1 MTITAGP
8 NTSAEVTIICFDG
21 EYTLALK
28 GKQIDELQRV
38 CGAGIGA
45 IVRRV
50 VAGEFYWR
58 DISETIRLAL
68 IGGSAGKISDVRA
81 LEIINTYVDGKAL
94 MLPKPPAPGEETG
107 RDPSSPYNVARA
119 VLDAVFFG
127 MPELMKLSPQDDAKK
142 KTETASQT

>member
-1 MTITAGP
+1 MTTTAGP

-21 EYTLALK
+21 EHTLALK

-50 VAGEFYWR
+50 VGGDFFYR

-68 IGGSAGKISDVRA
+68 IGGGKVTDVRA
-81 LEIINTYVDGKAL
+81 LEIINTYVDGKAM

-127 MPELMKLSPQDDAKK
+127 MPELAKLAPQDGEKK
-142 KTETASQT
+142 KT